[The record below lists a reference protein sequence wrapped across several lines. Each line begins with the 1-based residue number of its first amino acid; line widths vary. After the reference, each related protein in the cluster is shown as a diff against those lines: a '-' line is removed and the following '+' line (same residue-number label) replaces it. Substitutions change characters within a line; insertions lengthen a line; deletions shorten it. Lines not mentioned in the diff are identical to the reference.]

1 MKAAMNSPYSISEAE
16 NEQIY
21 VKQDK
26 IELLSCPR
34 KKMICHEQ
42 LSFVNKC
49 YVQSEQ
55 SFIDK
60 DFHRSIDALKNA
72 FYKTAELNEL
82 PCAKC
87 AALFRSTIVESV
99 ENYHNELERM
109 TSGLFG
115 KKSYISS
122 REKAAN
128 VLDEFEKVKLHESF
142 TADKTKNRFIGSYL
156 KQKVS

>member
-1 MKAAMNSPYSISEAE
+1 MNSPFSFSEAE
-16 NEQIY
+16 TEQFY
-21 VKQDK
+21 NNQDK

-34 KKMICHEQ
+34 NKMICQEQ

-49 YVQSEQ
+49 YLQSEQ
-55 SFIDK
+55 SFKDK
-60 DFHRSIDALKNA
+60 DFHRSIDTLKNA
-72 FYKTAELNEL
+72 FYKTTELDEL

-142 TADKTKNRFIGSYL
+142 TANKSKNRFIGSYL